1 MPKKIPMRQCLGCR
15 EMKPKKELIRVV
27 RPPEDAANT
36 AIHLDFR
43 GKDNGR
49 GAYVCRNP
57 VCLKK
62 AVKSRA
68 LERAFGTAIPEE
80 VYAALTAQMEAG
92 GDG

>member
-27 RPPEDAANT
+27 RPPENAADA

-49 GAYVCRNP
+49 GAYVCPDP

-68 LERAFGTAIPEE
+68 LERAFGTAIPQEI
-80 VYAALTAQMEAG
+80 YAALTAQMEDR
-92 GDG
+92 GDD